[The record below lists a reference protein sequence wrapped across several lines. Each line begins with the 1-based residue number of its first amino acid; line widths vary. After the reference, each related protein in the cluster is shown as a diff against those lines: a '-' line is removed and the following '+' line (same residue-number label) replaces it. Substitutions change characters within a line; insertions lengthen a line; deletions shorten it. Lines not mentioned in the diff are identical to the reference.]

1 MGLLK
6 LSRATTARS
15 DREVAFREARYFEH
29 LSRGE
34 FGPSDPPYSIFAFDP
49 FHDGEVRLRGIRL
62 ASRTV
67 TITFRNVYAVDSVDR
82 TRAKTGLPK
91 RKLRRNDFRTRVI
104 FHGVRLIV
112 LPDVPSGNLW
122 YRCSNLF
129 RDNGGYR
136 LAIQVWGRREYGLL
150 TLSFAGI
157 DVEDVAPKIAK
168 YLPLGAD
175 PVGHLGYA
183 KQGPG
188 YYARR
193 WRTKLRRFE
202 SQNGRV

>member
-122 YRCSNLF
+122 YHCSNLF

-136 LAIQVWGRREYGLL
+136 LAIQVWGAVSTAFLRYRSRGLML
-150 TLSFAGI
+150 RTS
-157 DVEDVAPKIAK
+157 
-168 YLPLGAD
+168 PLKS
-175 PVGHLGYA
+175 PNIS
-183 KQGPG
+183 
-188 YYARR
+188 R
-193 WRTKLRRFE
+193 WVQIRWGT
-202 SQNGRV
+202 